1 MPREYSVSKKGLL
14 TEGDFHEDSFFV
26 SVSAFCLILIGIWI
40 CFCVRALGA
49 GEWIMVAGEVGFGV
63 G

>member
-26 SVSAFCLILIGIWI
+26 SVSAFCLILIGV
-40 CFCVRALGA
+40 CFGERALGA
-49 GEWIMVAGEVGFGV
+49 GEWIIVAGEGGLGV